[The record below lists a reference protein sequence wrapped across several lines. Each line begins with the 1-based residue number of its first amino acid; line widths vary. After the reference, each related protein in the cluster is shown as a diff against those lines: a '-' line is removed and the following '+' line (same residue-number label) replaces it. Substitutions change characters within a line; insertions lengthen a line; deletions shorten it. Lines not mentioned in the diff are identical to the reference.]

1 MHIIHKGRIV
11 GVVMHYR
18 VGKTYGLSGEI
29 TIQGSKNEALPVIA
43 AAILNKGRTVMR
55 NCPDISDVR
64 IMLKI
69 LKHLGCNKIA
79 KIENKPAKVEISKEY
94 EYIYNLLKNEDLSAD
109 EISRKTNTSIIE
121 INAALTMME
130 LEGYIENLPGN
141 IFRIKR

>member
-1 MHIIHKGRIV
+1 MV
-11 GVVMHYR
+11 GTLVIEAKVN
-18 VGKTYGLSGEI
+18 SGTSI
-29 TIQGSKNEALPVIA
+29 TAGYAKKFNRKVFCIPHAIEDKAGIGTNRLIKNG
-43 AAILNKGRTVMR
+43 AILVTN
-55 NCPDISDVR
+55 PQE
-64 IMLKI
+64 I

-109 EISRKTNTSIIE
+109 EISRKTNTNIIE